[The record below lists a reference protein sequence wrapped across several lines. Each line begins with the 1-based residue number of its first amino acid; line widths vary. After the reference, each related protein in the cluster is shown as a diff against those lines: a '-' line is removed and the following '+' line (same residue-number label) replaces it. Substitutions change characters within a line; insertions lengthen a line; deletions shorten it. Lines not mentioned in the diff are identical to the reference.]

1 MGVVRYLS
9 DKLVNLVAN
18 LGTERDKSSS
28 STYAPVLLT
37 DEQLIN
43 AYRGAWL
50 PRKIVDIPALD
61 ATRRW
66 RGWQADKPQIE
77 KIEAEEMRLG
87 LRAKVRQAMTR
98 ARLFGG
104 AAIFIGTGERNTATP
119 LRSEVVS
126 SGGIKYLAVMNRR
139 QLSPTEIEQD
149 PQQEL
154 FGKPKAYRLAG
165 SQLDI
170 HPSRLVIFS
179 GAEHPDPEVASG
191 NEFGWGD
198 SVLQALF
205 ESIKQSDA
213 TMANVA
219 SMVFEAKVDVIKIP
233 DFMERVQDP
242 EFRAQV
248 LERTQ
253 LAATAKGINGTL
265 LLDKEEEYETK
276 SANFSTLPDIIDRF
290 LQAVSGAADIP
301 ATRLLGQSPSGLNS
315 TGEADLRNYYD
326 RIQAAQELDMSPA
339 LRLLDDCL
347 IRSALGSRPA
357 QIHYVWNPLWQPTAN
372 ERSEINKRTAETI
385 KILGET
391 KLWPEEALSKAST
404 TLLVEQSV
412 MPGLEAAVE
421 EFGSELDDEDPVTT
435 TPSTNAQS
443 DADAEEPGA
452 KE

>member
-1 MGVVRYLS
+1 MRVVRYLS

-18 LGTERDKSSS
+18 LGTERDKASG
-28 STYAPVLLT
+28 STYAPVILT

-66 RGWQADKPQIE
+66 RAWQADKAQIE
-77 KIEAEEMRLG
+77 KIEAEEVRLD
-87 LRAKVRQAMTR
+87 LRAKVKQAMTR

-104 AAIFIGTGERNTATP
+104 AAIFIGTGETNTAAP
-119 LRSEVVS
+119 LNPERIQ
-126 SGGIKYLAVMNRR
+126 SGGLKYLAVMNRR

-149 PQQEL
+149 PQSER
-154 FGKPKAYRLAG
+154 FGKPKAYRLAD
-165 SQLDI
+165 SQLEI

-179 GAEHPDPEVASG
+179 GAEHPDPDLSPA
-191 NEFGWGD
+191 NIFGWGD
-198 SVLQALF
+198 SVLQAIF
-205 ESIKQSDA
+205 EAIKQSDG

-219 SMVFEAKVDVIKIP
+219 SLVFEAKVDVIRIP
-233 DFMERVQDP
+233 DFMQSLQDDGY
-242 EFRAQV
+242 RKQV
-248 LERTQ
+248 LERIT

-265 LLDKEEEYETK
+265 LLDREEEYETK
-276 SANFSTLPDIIDRF
+276 SASFGTLPDIIDRF

-326 RIQAAQELDMSPA
+326 RIQALQELDITPA
-339 LRLLDDCL
+339 LKLLDDSL

-357 QIHYVWNPLWQPTAN
+357 QIHYVWNPLWQPTAK
-372 ERSEINKRTAETI
+372 ERSEISKQTAETV

-391 KLWPEEALSKAST
+391 KLWHEDALSKAAT

-412 MPGLEAAVE
+412 LPGLEAAIA
-421 EFGSELDDEDPVTT
+421 EFGSELPDDEEPDDVTA
-435 TPSTNAQS
+435 TP
-443 DADAEEPGA
+443 
-452 KE
+452 

>member
-18 LGTERDKSSS
+18 LGTERDKASG
-28 STYAPVLLT
+28 STYAPVTLT

-66 RGWQADKPQIE
+66 RAWQADKAQIE
-77 KIEAEEMRLG
+77 KIEDEEARLD
-87 LRAKVRQAMTR
+87 LRAKVKQAIIR

-104 AAIFIGTGERNTATP
+104 AAIFIGTGETNTAVA
-119 LRSEVVS
+119 LNAGRIQA
-126 SGGIKYLAVMNRR
+126 GGLKYLAVMNRR

-149 PQQEL
+149 PQSER
-154 FGKPKAYRLAG
+154 FGKPKAYRLAD
-165 SQLDI
+165 SQLEI

-179 GAEHPDPEVASG
+179 GAEHPDPDLAPA
-191 NEFGWGD
+191 NIFGWGD
-198 SVLQALF
+198 SVLQAIF
-205 ESIKQSDA
+205 EAIKQSDG

-219 SMVFEAKVDVIKIP
+219 SLVFEAKVDVIRIP
-233 DFMERVQDP
+233 DFMQNLQDDGY
-242 EFRAQV
+242 RKQV
-248 LERTQ
+248 LERIT

-265 LLDKEEEYETK
+265 LLDKEEDYETK
-276 SANFSTLPDIIDRF
+276 SASFGTLPDIIDRF

-326 RIQAAQELDMSPA
+326 RIQALQELDITPA
-339 LRLLDDCL
+339 LKLLDDCL

-357 QIHYVWNPLWQPTAN
+357 QIHYVWNPLWQPTAK
-372 ERSEINKRTAETI
+372 ERSEISKQTAETV

-391 KLWPEEALSKAST
+391 KLWPEDALSKAAT

-412 MPGLEAAVE
+412 LPGLEAAVA
-421 EFGSELDDEDPVTT
+421 EFGSELPDEEELDDVPA
-435 TPSTNAQS
+435 TP
-443 DADAEEPGA
+443 
-452 KE
+452 